1 MKGDRAF
8 FDTNI
13 LIYAFALNDPRTDA
27 AENLLAR
34 GGVVAVQTLNEFVA
48 VAQRKLGMS
57 WKEVLEALDAI
68 LVLCPKP
75 IPLTLQVHQK
85 GLQIAKQHRYRIYD
99 SLMIAAA
106 LQGAC
111 HTFFSE
117 DMRHGQVIDTLTIR
131 NPFL

>member
-8 FDTNI
+8 FDTNV
-13 LIYAFALNDPRTDA
+13 LIYAFALNDPRSDA

-48 VAQRKLGMS
+48 VAQRKLSMP
-57 WKEVLEALDAI
+57 WKEVLDALDAI

-75 IPLTLQVHQK
+75 VPLTLQVHQK
-85 GLQIAKQHRYRIYD
+85 GLQIARQHRYRIYD
-99 SLMIAAA
+99 SQMIAAA
-106 LQGAC
+106 LQAAC

-117 DMRHGQVIDTLTIR
+117 DMQHGQVIDTLTIR

>member
-8 FDTNI
+8 FDTNV
-13 LIYAFALNDPRTDA
+13 LIYAFALNDPRSDA

-48 VAQRKLGMS
+48 VAQRKLSMP
-57 WKEVLEALDAI
+57 WKEVLDALDAI

-75 IPLTLQVHQK
+75 VPLTLQVHQK
-85 GLQIAKQHRYRIYD
+85 GLQIARQHRYRIYD

-106 LQGAC
+106 LQAAC

>member
-8 FDTNI
+8 FDTNV

-34 GGVVAVQTLNEFVA
+34 GGVVAVQALNEFVA

-57 WKEVLEALDAI
+57 WKEVLDALDAI

-75 IPLTLQVHQK
+75 VPLTLQVHQK
-85 GLQIAKQHRYRIYD
+85 GLQIARQHRYRIYD
-99 SLMIAAA
+99 SLMVAAA
-106 LQGAC
+106 LQTSC

-117 DMRHGQVIDTLTIR
+117 DLQHGQVIDSLTIR
-131 NPFL
+131 NPFI